1 MFLRKTPRKKDGK
14 THDYWSVVENKRV
27 ACGRVVQRHVLYLG
41 EINSTQAAVW
51 RKAIEV
57 LDDDV
62 GHPRTMALFPEDRC
76 AGIAPDASIVQL
88 RLSDMRLCRPRQ
100 WGACWL
106 AGQLWQALQ
115 LDRFWADHLPPSR
128 KGTRWDQVLQVLVS
142 YRLIAP
148 GSEWKLHR
156 DWFGRSAMAD
166 LLGADFG
173 LAESHKLYAC
183 HDFLLQH
190 KDALFSHLTAR
201 WRDLF
206 NANFDV
212 LLYDLTST
220 YFEINA
226 SDVAGGDKRRH
237 GYSRDKRPD
246 CPQVVIALVVTPDG
260 LPLAYEVLPGNTA
273 DCTTLRMFLARIE
286 QQYGRAR
293 RIWVMDRGIP
303 TEAVLAEMRA
313 SDPPVQYL
321 VGTPKGRLSRVEK
334 QLLAKPWQEARPGVS
349 VKLLDED
356 GELYVFAESAAR
368 VSKERAMRRRQL
380 KWLWKRLRELA
391 AMEVPREEMLMKLGA
406 ARARAPTAWRLVDI
420 EMDKESAMF
429 IYALNRLKLRRI
441 RQREG
446 RYLLR
451 TNLTENDPAL
461 LWQYLHAARCCR
473 TGVQGP
479 EGRPGDTAS
488 LPSGSTQGRSSYL
501 HCVFGLLPAD
511 HVAASPACPGTWAD
525 RAECSRE
532 VRSRS
537 DDRRSSADHRR
548 TRAAAHSLHPA
559 GAGTQAPDPAAQA
572 QFAAAATTADHLPHG
587 FQTPRVVQTFPTNPL
602 IGNGRETENTPIRED
617 GLTVLP
623 LTGLAATAPSI
634 AAASEHRSSA
644 VVHAFQRE
652 HPCPS
657 TGACP
662 GYVKDHIHP
671 LARLRGFASLMHRF
685 QPRSL

>member
-27 ACGRVVQRHVLYLG
+27 AGGRVVQRHVLYLG
-41 EINSTQAAVW
+41 EINSSQAAVW

-57 LDDDV
+57 LDEDA
-62 GHPRTMALFPEDRC
+62 GQPRTLALFPEDRY
-76 AGIAPDASIVQL
+76 AGVAPDASVVQL

-106 AGQLWQALQ
+106 AGQLWRALE
-115 LDRFWADHLPPSR
+115 LDRFWADRLPPSR
-128 KGTRWDQVLQVLVS
+128 KGTQWDQILQVLVA

-156 DWFGRSAMAD
+156 DWFGKSAMAD

-173 LAESHKLYAC
+173 LAEAHKLYAC
-183 HDFLLQH
+183 HDLLLQH
-190 KDALFSHLTAR
+190 KADLFSHLMAR

-226 SDVAGGDKRRH
+226 SDVTEGDKRRH

-246 CPQVVIALVVTPDG
+246 CPQVVIALVVTTDG

-293 RIWVMDRGIP
+293 RVWVMDRGIP
-303 TEAVLAEMRA
+303 TEAVLAEMRG

-321 VGTPKGRLSRVEK
+321 VGTPKGRLSRLEK
-334 QLLAKPWQEARPGVS
+334 QLLAKPWQEARAGVQ
-349 VKLLDED
+349 VKLLAED
-356 GELYVFAESAAR
+356 NELYVYAESVDR
-368 VSKERAMRRRQL
+368 VSKERAMRKRQL

-391 AMEVPREEMLMKLGA
+391 AMEIPREEMLMKLGA

-429 IYALNRLKLRRI
+429 IYTLNRQKLRRI
-441 RQREG
+441 RRREG

-461 LWQYLHAARCCR
+461 LWQYYTQLVAVEEAFKNLKGDLAIRPVFHQEQRRIEAHIFIAFLAYCLQITLQRRLHALAPGLTAR
-473 TGVQGP
+473 
-479 EGRPGDTAS
+479 
-488 LPSGSTQGRSSYL
+488 
-501 HCVFGLLPAD
+501 
-511 HVAASPACPGTWAD
+511 
-525 RAECSRE
+525 
-532 VRSRS
+532 
-537 DDRRSSADHRR
+537 SA
-548 TRAAAHSLHPA
+548 LEK
-559 GAGTQAPDPAAQA
+559 
-572 QFAAAATTADHLPHG
+572 FAAVQMIDVHLP
-587 FQTPRVVQTFPTNPL
+587 TTD
-602 IGNGRETENTPIRED
+602 GRELL
-617 GLTVLP
+617 LTRYTQPEPELRLLIQQLKLQLP
-623 LTGLAATAPSI
+623 PQPPPRIATGS
-634 AAASEHRSSA
+634 
-644 VVHAFQRE
+644 V
-652 HPCPS
+652 
-657 TGACP
+657 
-662 GYVKDHIHP
+662 P
-671 LARLRGFASLMHRF
+671 LHLL
-685 QPRSL
+685 